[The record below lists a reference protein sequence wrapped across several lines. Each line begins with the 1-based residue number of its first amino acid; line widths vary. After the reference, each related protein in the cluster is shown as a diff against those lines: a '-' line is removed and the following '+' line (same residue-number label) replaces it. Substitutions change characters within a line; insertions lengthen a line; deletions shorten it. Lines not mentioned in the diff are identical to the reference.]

1 MEREKLGMKETDG
14 STMKSAAAD
23 TFESAE
29 DMTRKAGDAIGSA
42 AESLRQ
48 SMPGG
53 GKMGDAAETISRG
66 IQQTADYL
74 QQEGMGGIVEDLEM
88 LIRRYPLQ
96 TLLLGVGCGYLV
108 SRLRTD

>member
-1 MEREKLGMKETDG
+1 MEREKMGLKETDG
-14 STMKSAAAD
+14 STIRGAATD

-29 DMTRKAGDAIGSA
+29 NMTRKAGDAIGSA

-48 SMPGG
+48 AMPGG

-66 IQQTADYL
+66 VQQTADYL
-74 QQEGMGGIVEDLEM
+74 QREGMGGIVEDLET